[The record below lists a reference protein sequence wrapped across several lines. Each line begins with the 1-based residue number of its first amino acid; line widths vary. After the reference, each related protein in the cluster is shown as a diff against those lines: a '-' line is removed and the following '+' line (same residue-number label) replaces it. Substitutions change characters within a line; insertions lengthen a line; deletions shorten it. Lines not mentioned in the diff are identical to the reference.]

1 MSCCASIQFCD
12 AQLAHVNVALEMGK
26 VCVLKILFK
35 KKKIKEFESL
45 KNFVTHPNKGRK
57 FHDPPK

>member
-45 KNFVTHPNKGRK
+45 KNFVIHQNKAGD
-57 FHDPPK
+57 FYEPPK